1 MIRAGFPK
9 SCLHLEYA
17 LVPDLLQNELLSA
30 EAAAQQLRRQ
40 TASTGLHYGMLG
52 RLDAPHTTA
61 AEISRLAGTV
71 PAAIAKALGANTY
84 AFVPLALSGARL
96 AGGDAADAA
105 FQAGDRTLIAPVATA
120 ALTDK
125 AVCHRN
131 STVAGAEYVF
141 LSAQLH
147 SDRFALAFE
156 LFINIA
162 HDLVDAVGLPKPF
175 VHLLEQ
181 QIREQVR
188 GETSIDA
195 WEHRVQA
202 HGLPPET
209 PSPVRTELA
218 QLADPAARLKA
229 AEDHHSAAFADAV
242 AMYLLSLY
250 LDFDYA
256 DLREREYPLLAPA
269 ALAARLKAVN
279 ALYPP
284 NEGYTFSILYRWR
297 G

>member
-1 MIRAGFPK
+1 M
-9 SCLHLEYA
+9 
-17 LVPDLLQNELLSA
+17 PDSLQTELLSA

-40 TASTGLHYGMLG
+40 TASTGLHYATLG

-71 PAAIAKALGANTY
+71 PTAIAQALGGNTY

-96 AGGDAADAA
+96 AGDDAADAA

-162 HDLVDAVGLPKPF
+162 HDLVDVAGIPEPF
-175 VHLLEQ
+175 VHVLDQ
-181 QIREQVR
+181 QLREQVR

-195 WEHRVQA
+195 WENRVQA

-209 PSPVRTELA
+209 PHHGGYTLA
-218 QLADPAARLKA
+218 QLADPAARQKA
-229 AEDHHSAAFADAV
+229 GDNYRSAAFADAV
-242 AMYLLSLY
+242 AIYLLSLY

-279 ALYPP
+279 ALYPA
-284 NEGYTFSILYRWR
+284 NDGYTFSILYRR
-297 G
+297 RA